1 MSLADK
7 DGDWDRLPEPKLS
20 DATRQRL
27 AQVMPGTQS
36 NLERHEWI
44 RHGTCFPADS
54 ADEYFSRAIALLDQ
68 LNASKAQGLF
78 ASNVGGEITG
88 KAIRDAFD
96 ESFGEGAGDRVR
108 VSCKRIR
115 GRNLIVELTIGLA
128 GEIGDEPS
136 LANLIAGSA
145 ATDPGCPGG
154 AVDTVGTH

>member
-1 MSLADK
+1 
-7 DGDWDRLPEPKLS
+7 
-20 DATRQRL
+20 
-27 AQVMPGTQS
+27 MP
-36 NLERHEWI
+36 N
-44 RHGTCFPADS
+44 S
-54 ADEYFSRAIALLDQ
+54 ADEYFSRAIALIDQ

-154 AVDTVGTH
+154 AVDTVGTR